1 MKSILCLATVCLFA
15 LASAAVIPPE
25 QSPDQFSSLGL
36 IKVPEAF
43 LLKPVQALLKI
54 YVVSPLNGQKLQ
66 LPLDASQ
73 LANTAYI
80 EVSQQTSDVTSN
92 PQFPHTALGPS
103 NQLFSLSSNVVI
115 EIWDEQQQEFVGGS
129 ILTFAQAKQQPSQM
143 LTLLDSTN
151 TLAGVAQQVYVPPAD
166 V

>member
-1 MKSILCLATVCLFA
+1 MPTDHPNFKLSNRTKLKTPTSQKEIKMKSILCLATVCLFA

-66 LPLDASQ
+66 VFIDLVCLLP
-73 LANTAYI
+73 T
-80 EVSQQTSDVTSN
+80 
-92 PQFPHTALGPS
+92 FK
-103 NQLFSLSSNVVI
+103 SLNKMAPISAAP
-115 EIWDEQQQEFVGGS
+115 GR
-129 ILTFAQAKQQPSQM
+129 LP
-143 LTLLDSTN
+143 
-151 TLAGVAQQVYVPPAD
+151 AGQYRVH
-166 V
+166 